1 MLPIVMSLGN
11 LKKSEIVMK
20 PNQAYETVVRPQ
32 PAAQVHTEPDY
43 EDVAQVH
50 HWIWMYTTSTLFEC
64 IQLFLNAN
72 ILEMIL
78 QMYKDIDLSNFIEF
92 FCAMA

>member
-11 LKKSEIVMK
+11 LKKSEIAMK
-20 PNQAYETVVRPQ
+20 PNQAYETVVRAQ

-50 HWIWMYTTSTLFEC
+50 H
-64 IQLFLNAN
+64 
-72 ILEMIL
+72 
-78 QMYKDIDLSNFIEF
+78 
-92 FCAMA
+92 